1 MTQGTLVRIYLSE
14 RDGRLQELIDLLH
27 DQETLSGLTV
37 FRGSAGFGPSGK
49 LHGSGL
55 IDLSL
60 DLPLVLE
67 FFDQADKV
75 ASVLADLRPRIAPS
89 HLISWPIDLY

>member
-1 MTQGTLVRIYLSE
+1 MSQGTLVRIYLTE
-14 RDGRLQELIDLLH
+14 QDGHLQELMDFLH

-37 FRGSAGFGPSGK
+37 FRGSAGFGPSGRV
-49 LHGSGL
+49 HGAGL

-67 FFDQADKV
+67 FFDQAAKV
-75 ASVLADLRPRIAPS
+75 ASVLADLRPRIAPG
-89 HLISWPIDLY
+89 HLVSWPIDLD

>member
-1 MTQGTLVRIYLSE
+1 MKGTLVRIYLSE
-14 RDGRLQELIDLLH
+14 QDGQMDRLIDLLH
-27 DQETLSGLTV
+27 DRETLSGLTL
-37 FRGSAGFGPSGK
+37 FRGTAGFGASGK
-49 LHGSGL
+49 IHGKGL

-75 ASVLADLRPRIAPS
+75 ATVLSDLRPLLNTGHI
-89 HLISWPIDLY
+89 ISWPIELH